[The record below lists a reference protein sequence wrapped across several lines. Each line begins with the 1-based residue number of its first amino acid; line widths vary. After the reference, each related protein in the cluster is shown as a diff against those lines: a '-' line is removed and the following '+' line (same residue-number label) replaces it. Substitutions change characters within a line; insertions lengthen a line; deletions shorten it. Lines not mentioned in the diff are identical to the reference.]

1 MASRFF
7 TDTISLF
14 DTETTETTPAA
25 AHADKNTSTLQAA
38 VAIGNRSQWL
48 MLVRPQG
55 IMEVGL
61 TSTIWDNVS

>member
-1 MASRFF
+1 MVSHFF
-7 TDTISLF
+7 TDTIGLF

-25 AHADKNTSTLQAA
+25 AHTDKNTSTLHAA

-48 MLVRPQG
+48 VLMRPQG
-55 IMEVGL
+55 VMEVGL